1 MMVRWTNKKAARPW
15 ALAAFISW
23 PPPRVQ
29 AMALPPA

>member
-23 PPPRVQ
+23 HHPGVQ
-29 AMALPPA
+29 AVAMSPA